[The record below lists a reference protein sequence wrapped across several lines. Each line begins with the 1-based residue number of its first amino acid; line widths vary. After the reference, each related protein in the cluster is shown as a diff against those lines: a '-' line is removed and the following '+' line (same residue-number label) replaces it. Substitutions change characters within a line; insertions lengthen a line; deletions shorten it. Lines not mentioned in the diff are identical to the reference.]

1 MKQLGTVLVKA
12 SDEERNTKGP
22 AHDGLLSV
30 SALSEAQG
38 KVANSLGGAL
48 HTEGLVVVE
57 GVALALDAGVLN
69 HGPCVGLEAGH
80 GASDVAVDLDN
91 LFDGGGFEEGGCDSL
106 FDAEDDA
113 LGGCNANGGRPELDG
128 LERVFDLEETT
139 FGGEGVDSP
148 VCGRVES

>member
-38 KVANSLGGAL
+38 KVANGLGAAL
-48 HTEGLVVVE
+48 HAEGLVVVE

-69 HGPCVGLEAGH
+69 HGSGVGLEAGH

-91 LFDGGGFEEGGCDSL
+91 LFDGGGFEERRCDSL

-113 LGGCNANGGRPELDG
+113 LGCCNADGGRPELDS
-128 LERVFDLEETT
+128 LERVFHLEETT
-139 FGGEGVDSP
+139 LGGEGVDSP
-148 VCGRVES
+148 ICG